1 MNYRLL
7 TLLVL
12 LTAAAVAGVVSY
24 QIGSEPDLRA
34 AARAGDPM
42 MWLRSEFRLTDAQHA
57 QIAQLHYDYA
67 KVCGD
72 HCFAIQQAME
82 AAAAVRKGKADPA
95 KIAESDRRVRE
106 LEKVCEQAIEKHLR
120 AVAACMPSAE
130 GERYLGLVL
139 PRIAGFDHSG
149 PPDLGLRR

>member
-1 MNYRLL
+1 MKYRTL

-12 LTAAAVAGVVSY
+12 LTAAAVAGTVAY
-24 QIGSEPDLRA
+24 QLGSERELRV

-42 MWLRSEFRLTDAQHA
+42 LWLRSEFRLSEAQHA
-57 QIAQLHYDYA
+57 RIAQLHQDYA
-67 KVCGD
+67 KICGD
-72 HCFAIQQAME
+72 HCYAIQQAME
-82 AAAAVRKGKADPA
+82 AAAAARAAKVGDA
-95 KIAESDRRVRE
+95 KIAENDRRVRE

-120 AVAACMPSAE
+120 AVAACMPPPE

-139 PRIAGFDHSG
+139 PRIAGFDHAG